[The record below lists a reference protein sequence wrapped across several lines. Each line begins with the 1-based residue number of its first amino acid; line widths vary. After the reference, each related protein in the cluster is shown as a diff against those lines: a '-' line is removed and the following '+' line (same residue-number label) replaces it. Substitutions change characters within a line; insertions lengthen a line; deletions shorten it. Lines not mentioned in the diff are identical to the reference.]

1 MKNKK
6 INFLEIFF
14 DILPILET
22 ISAIL
27 VAIFINDLPLR
38 IVMIIFAVLG
48 VGLSIRSVIDI
59 ISRTSHKSKN
69 NDEKE

>member
-59 ISRTSHKSKN
+59 ISRTSYKSKN

>member
-1 MKNKK
+1 MKNRK

-48 VGLSIRSVIDI
+48 FSLSIRSVIDI
-59 ISRTSHKSKN
+59 KSRTSHKIKN